1 MNAATM
7 KLQVKSVNLVQCR
20 TVIRSF
26 ISKKELYT
34 QTFGRRTLSH
44 FPRLAKVSQGLA
56 ISDEEPH
63 VFVDRLK
70 AVKEDTKTRFKDLIE
85 LEIPGWVVKP
95 LSQCDSE
102 VQDLF
107 SACRCAKPWRSSWHY
122 SRSTC
127 GWNTL
132 SVFLNFER
140 RWRFCSWPFQRRALL
155 NQGIS
160 QVFDV
165 HNNYRNRLDL
175 NASGGNAFRLKL
187 THLIPAF
194 KPLPQIT
201 RFQVSTKS
209 PISCKSS
216 ISNKISFRHPL

>member
-1 MNAATM
+1 M

-107 SACRCAKPWRSSWHY
+107 SACRCAKP
-122 SRSTC
+122 
-127 GWNTL
+127 
-132 SVFLNFER
+132 
-140 RWRFCSWPFQRRALL
+140 
-155 NQGIS
+155 
-160 QVFDV
+160 
-165 HNNYRNRLDL
+165 
-175 NASGGNAFRLKL
+175 
-187 THLIPAF
+187 
-194 KPLPQIT
+194 
-201 RFQVSTKS
+201 
-209 PISCKSS
+209 
-216 ISNKISFRHPL
+216 